1 MTDAP
6 ASASNTQDSV
16 LRSLF
21 DGLRPSAKPTFVLLT
36 GQVGAGAGRAIG
48 SIRAERGH
56 DLVPVSADD
65 LRAFHPR
72 FLDETF
78 MDSPVGR
85 REVAESTAA
94 WLQAALTHARENRL
108 SVILEGAFRSPDV
121 ALGVAGRFAGDGYEV
136 ELVVV
141 AVREEESLL
150 AATSGSLRRVRAHRP
165 TGFTSVLEHAET
177 FRGTRALVAAS
188 GNDSRVNR
196 VSVFGRRGDIVFDE
210 RRSPSV
216 ETFREVTGA
225 LVSAQ
230 SERMTSLESAQW
242 LGELRRVTAYAHS
255 LPAMPPVSHEALIEL
270 HQMAIQR
277 VVPELP
283 VPAGSEVVEIQQ
295 RRLAAELI
303 ELRRGAS
310 HHPEPTDG
318 AAPVAQPGHR
328 PVSLDR

>member
-1 MTDAP
+1 MTDDTWG
-6 ASASNTQDSV
+6 ASKTQGDV

-21 DGLRPSAKPTFVLLT
+21 NGLKPSANPTFAILA

-48 SIRAERGH
+48 SIRAEHGR

-72 FLDETF
+72 FLDKSF
-78 MDSPVGR
+78 MDSSAGR
-85 REVAESTAA
+85 RELAESTAS

-108 SVILEGAFRSPDV
+108 PMTLEGAFRSPDA
-121 ALGVAGRFAGDGYEV
+121 ALGVAHRFAADGYEV

-150 AATSGSLRRVRAHRP
+150 AATSGSLRRMREHRP

-177 FRGTRALVAAS
+177 FRGTRALVAAA
-188 GNDSRVNR
+188 GNDSAVNR
-196 VSVFGRRGDIVFDE
+196 ISVFGRHGDVVFDE
-210 RRSPSV
+210 RRSPGV
-216 ETFREVTGA
+216 ETFRDATGA

-230 SERMTSLESAQW
+230 AERMTSLESAQW
-242 LGELRRVTAYAHS
+242 LGELRRVTAYART
-255 LPAMPPVSHEALIEL
+255 LRAMPLVVRESLIEL

-283 VPAGSEVVEIQQ
+283 VPVGSEVIEIQQ
-295 RRLAAELI
+295 RRLAADLI
-303 ELRRGAS
+303 DLHRGAAR
-310 HHPEPTDG
+310 PEPPDA
-318 AAPVAQPGHR
+318 AAPVAQPAPR
-328 PVSLDR
+328 PGSLDR